1 MSLIEKT
8 KKTLQPFLK
17 DRIKPKVAVICLSGV
32 ISSDGRL
39 GRGLNLAGVAGAIKQ
54 AFELSELK
62 AVALAINSPGGSPVQ
77 SNLILKRIRALADE
91 KDIPVYAFAED
102 VAASGGYMLAL
113 AADEIYAD
121 PSSIV
126 GSIGV
131 ISAGFGF
138 DKAIEKF
145 GVERRIYTA
154 GENKSTLDPFSP
166 EKPEDVERLKRLQ
179 LQVHETFKDIV
190 RDRRGDRLKGE
201 DSELFTGE
209 FWAGAEAAEKGL
221 IDGLADM
228 RSFCRE
234 KFGDKIKLVPVSQ
247 EKSFWKRGRGIG
259 MESEIGSGSNA
270 TSGLLRPSAKEAM
283 ISLEERSLWSQFG
296 L

>member
-1 MSLIEKT
+1 MSLTEKI
-8 KKTLQPFLK
+8 KKRLQPLLK
-17 DRIKPKVAVICLSGV
+17 DRIKPKVAVIRLNGV
-32 ISSDGRL
+32 ISSDGRF
-39 GRGLNLAGVAGAIKQ
+39 GRGLNLAGAAGAIAQ
-54 AFELSELK
+54 AFELYELK
-62 AVALAINSPGGSPVQ
+62 AVAFAINSPGGYPVQ
-77 SNLILKRIRALADE
+77 SNLIFKRIRALADE

-179 LQVHETFKDIV
+179 LQVHETFKAMV
-190 RDRRGDRLKGE
+190 RDRRGDKLKGE

-209 FWAGAEAAEKGL
+209 FWAGGEAVEKGL

-234 KFGDKIKLVPVSQ
+234 KFGEKIKLVVISQ
-247 EKSFWKRGRGIG
+247 EKGFWKRGRGIG
-259 MESEIGSGSNA
+259 MGSNA